1 MVVITAPPRVLSM
14 EEYRREWQP
23 AGWQLIIIGPTST
36 WRQEWGEWEAI
47 RDIVQNALDE
57 AEAYQWGYDDKGLW
71 IGDRGRGVAVADF
84 LLGPP
89 KLKPDWARG
98 KFGEG
103 MKIAA
108 LALIRKGYPI
118 YVETVGRE
126 LWIIFL
132 EQKINGTADTLAAMW
147 RPNGTKIGTKFH
159 IIGYTGDAFADRFAV
174 NLPRDSIIW
183 ESPSQITTPVRRYN
197 QLIKFKF
204 REVAP
209 GATILQP
216 SRIFA
221 RDIYLR
227 DINSPYSYNLWSFE
241 LAPDRHAPKNES
253 DMWVDMGR
261 LWACV
266 IQVDLLEAFF
276 QMITDPPMTK
286 TDESYN
292 INMDSWSMGNEP
304 LSGKRYAEFVK
315 DKAFYWQEAWR
326 RNFGNNAVIRTTDR
340 WDGTVK
346 HLGYYSV
353 SIQWA
358 VRDTLSKAITT
369 DEELVRAS
377 QERLREVEIIPD
389 EQLTS
394 RQLAHL
400 RLARKIA
407 SYFHYP
413 DIAGV
418 HAAIIPPA
426 SDRVRTAGMYSRTT
440 REVYIASDQLERG
453 RSTIDTVIH
462 EIAHHTSGAE
472 DLEEGHSQAMTY
484 VAARVVELTAAKYF
498 DEELKEAVW

>member
-1 MVVITAPPRVLSM
+1 V
-14 EEYRREWQP
+14 
-23 AGWQLIIIGPTST
+23 
-36 WRQEWGEWEAI
+36 
-47 RDIVQNALDE
+47 D
-57 AEAYQWGYDDKGLW
+57 
-71 IGDRGRGVAVADF
+71 
-84 LLGPP
+84 
-89 KLKPDWARG
+89 
-98 KFGEG
+98 
-103 MKIAA
+103 
-108 LALIRKGYPI
+108 
-118 YVETVGRE
+118 
-126 LWIIFL
+126 
-132 EQKINGTADTLAAMW
+132 GTAETLAALW
-147 RPNGTKIGTKFH
+147 RPNGTTKGTKFH
-159 IIGYTGDAFADRFAV
+159 IIGYRGDAFADRFAV

-197 QLIKFKF
+197 QLIKFNF

-227 DINSPYSYNLWSFE
+227 DINSSYSYNLWSFE

-266 IQVDLLEAFF
+266 TQVDLLEAFL
-276 QMITDPPMTK
+276 QMVTDPPVTR
-286 TDESYN
+286 TDESHN
-292 INMDSWSMGNEP
+292 INMDSWSMGSEP

-315 DKAFYWQEAWR
+315 DNASCWQAAWR
-326 RNFGNNAVIRTTDR
+326 RNFGNDAVIGTTDR

-353 SIQWA
+353 SVQWG
-358 VRDTLSKAITT
+358 VRDTLAKAITT
-369 DEELVRAS
+369 DEELVKAS

-389 EQLTS
+389 ERLTP

-400 RLARKIA
+400 KLARKIA

-472 DLEEGHSQAMTY
+472 DLEEGHSRAMTY

-498 DEELKEAVW
+498 DEELKEAEW